1 MSNADCTPVIELIY
15 VIANYG
21 MGSKILRKA
30 KEYGIP
36 GGTIFHGRG
45 TVNNSLL
52 NFLSLYDQRKE
63 VVMFG
68 TDGNTADIVLDELN
82 KVFQFEKPNHGIV
95 FTTDVC
101 EIVGSRFYR
110 HEKDEEGRGVD
121 QAMYKVIFTI
131 VNRGRAED
139 AIDAAKE
146 AGSKGG
152 TIINARGSGI
162 HETTKVFNME
172 IEPEKEIVLILAK
185 EDIAGDI
192 VDSIRRRLE
201 IDKPGNGI
209 VFVQNVNRTY
219 GIYE

>member
-1 MSNADCTPVIELIY
+1 MSNADGTPVIELIY

-63 VVMFG
+63 VGDVWHRRQHG
-68 TDGNTADIVLDELN
+68 RYPLDELN